1 MHVNSNLAAQ
11 SPVPLSINGSR
22 VASAGKASG
31 GNASATA
38 SQGSGDGSSGSNSAT
53 ASATVQALQREIA
66 QLQQALAREQAQLQA
81 AQQRAE
87 HDDAAKAQVLTLQ
100 AEVNTTMGALV
111 AAGAELVAAIQA
123 QGGGSKGALVNAQA

>member
-1 MHVNSNLAAQ
+1 VHVSSNLAAQ

-22 VASAGKASG
+22 MASAGKASG
-31 GNASATA
+31 GHASAMA
-38 SQGSGDGSSGSNSAT
+38 SQDSGGGSGGSSGET

-81 AQQRAE
+81 AQQRAD
-87 HDDAAKAQVLTLQ
+87 HDEAARIQVLALH
-100 AEVNTTMGALV
+100 AEVNTTAGALAV
-111 AAGAELVAAIQA
+111 ASAELVAAIQA